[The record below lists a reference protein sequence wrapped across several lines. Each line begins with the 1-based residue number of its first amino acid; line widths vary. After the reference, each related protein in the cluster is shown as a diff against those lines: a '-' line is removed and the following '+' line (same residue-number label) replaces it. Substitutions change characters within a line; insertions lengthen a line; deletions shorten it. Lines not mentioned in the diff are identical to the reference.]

1 MVSDVY
7 LLTKDVWRGVWQS
20 AAESAA
26 LGGVIT
32 GMVTTTMI
40 KNHQQGRTI
49 NRPVRNFILKYNKE
63 EEEKKQAG
71 PLGMLKAQTM
81 KGTNWVMVGESA
93 SLANQTGDDQ
103 FLQLLEEDMDAEF
116 L

>member
-1 MVSDVY
+1 VVSDVY

-20 AAESAA
+20 AKESAA

-49 NRPVRNFILKYNKE
+49 NRPVRNFILKYNKDE
-63 EEEKKQAG
+63 E
-71 PLGMLKAQTM
+71 
-81 KGTNWVMVGESA
+81 
-93 SLANQTGDDQ
+93 
-103 FLQLLEEDMDAEF
+103 
-116 L
+116 

>member
-63 EEEKKQAG
+63 EEEKK
-71 PLGMLKAQTM
+71 
-81 KGTNWVMVGESA
+81 
-93 SLANQTGDDQ
+93 
-103 FLQLLEEDMDAEF
+103 
-116 L
+116 

>member
-1 MVSDVY
+1 MSDVY
-7 LLTKDVWRGVWQS
+7 LLTKDIWRGVWQS

-49 NRPVRNFILKYNKE
+49 NRPVRNFILKKYYKD

-71 PLGMLKAQTM
+71 PLGML
-81 KGTNWVMVGESA
+81 
-93 SLANQTGDDQ
+93 
-103 FLQLLEEDMDAEF
+103 
-116 L
+116 